1 MLYNSFYEAGI
12 ILLQKLVKGIMNKE
26 NYLPFSLINIEEKIL
41 NKILAVQTKQWSNN
55 LTLMI

>member
-1 MLYNSFYEAGI
+1 
-12 ILLQKLVKGIMNKE
+12 MNKE